1 MSLPLPKAD
10 TRQTD
15 DHISHQLSTL
25 LTTVKRPRPSD
36 STAVETHP
44 FKMVKLSRPSN
55 NSPVRSPVCQATLPK
70 SSPLISAYDPLA
82 LPARLRTK
90 CRPTPLLQV
99 ELLPAPS
106 FAFVG
111 MSPITSFL
119 SSSPSIYSNVLRRA
133 QPEGK
138 ENTDQH
144 VIRNERPNFK
154 TFQGAECGVYPR
166 KDVPYSILYDNVT
179 PEK

>member
-15 DHISHQLSTL
+15 DHISHQLSAL

-36 STAVETHP
+36 STPVATHP

-55 NSPVRSPVCQATLPK
+55 NAPARSPVCQATLPK
-70 SSPLISAYDPLA
+70 CPPLISAYDPLA
-82 LPARLRTK
+82 VPARPRTK

-99 ELLPAPS
+99 ELLPTPS

-111 MSPITSFL
+111 MSPITSYL
-119 SSSPSIYSNVLRRA
+119 SSSPHIYFDVLHCA
-133 QPEGK
+133 HPEGK
-138 ENTDQH
+138 NNADQH
-144 VIRNERPNFK
+144 RIRNERPNHK
-154 TFQGAECGVYPR
+154 TFQGAKYPR
-166 KDVPYSILYDNVT
+166 KDVPYSMLHDNVT